1 MVGKRILTVTQAKTA
16 SAVICHL
23 SLKFFFLKAQI
34 YKSPVKG
41 ADYLPNPKVNIV
53 NIAEIFLDMLGLHAV
68 KLVI

>member
-1 MVGKRILTVTQAKTA
+1 LPPVTK
-16 SAVICHL
+16 
-23 SLKFFFLKAQI
+23 KFFFKKAQI